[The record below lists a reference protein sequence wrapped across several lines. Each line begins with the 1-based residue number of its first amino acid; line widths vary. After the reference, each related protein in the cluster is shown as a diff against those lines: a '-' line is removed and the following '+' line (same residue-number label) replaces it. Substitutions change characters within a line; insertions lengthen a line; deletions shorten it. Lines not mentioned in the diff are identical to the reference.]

1 MTKFISYK
9 GWKVW
14 SFENRWMKLYI
25 APHLGG
31 RIIQLEMDGFEF
43 FFVNPLLAGKEPDS
57 TRLGEHGSWL
67 NFGGEKI
74 WPAPQGWESPD
85 QWPGPP
91 DPVLDSGVYSLTEY
105 TGGTGE
111 NGAILTSPYDRYTGL
126 QIGKEVFLFKSSS
139 ELIVRATFYNKSNIT
154 RKWSVWPVL
163 QMNCSGTDIENQY
176 RIVCPVN
183 PKSKFYNGYKVLH
196 GLANNPQYQINA
208 NGNVVVSYQY
218 LVGKIGLDGDS
229 NWMAYIDTNSG
240 KVMVL
245 MFQYQKDKIYPDG
258 TCVQIWTSGRGNI
271 YSGNKIKE
279 HKNNKELNPPYMEM
293 ELLSPLQEIQ
303 PGKSIQLEYRMLTCT
318 IPAKEEIMSVNQF
331 SVIASPLKVSVDD
344 NVISLYGKYGFFKD
358 GIVKLRM
365 KDDAGN
371 ILENLSGLYSEKAG
385 PQNGKDLEFKMNNQK
400 GLFNQTAIISVDF
413 YDEDNLYLEEID
425 KILLDKLI

>member
-1 MTKFISYK
+1 
-9 GWKVW
+9 
-14 SFENRWMKLYI
+14 
-25 APHLGG
+25 
-31 RIIQLEMDGFEF
+31 
-43 FFVNPLLAGKEPDS
+43 
-57 TRLGEHGSWL
+57 
-67 NFGGEKI
+67 
-74 WPAPQGWESPD
+74 
-85 QWPGPP
+85 
-91 DPVLDSGVYSLTEY
+91 
-105 TGGTGE
+105 
-111 NGAILTSPYDRYTGL
+111 
-126 QIGKEVFLFKSSS
+126 VFLSKSSS

-163 QMNCSGTDIENQY
+163 QMNCSGTDIGNQY

-331 SVIASPLKVSVDD
+331 SVIASPLKVLVDD